1 MSKGTVGDVQ
11 ANNNSWTQ
19 IYEVLSPERF
29 DLAMERSISS
39 IKQHLESASPG
50 VGTASIQSFVF
61 DKIMTILMPLVV
73 VVGILIGLLGFYKV
87 MFSSEEKAVAEGSRY
102 IIYGVIG
109 IIVIV
114 SAKFIGNSIVDILS
128 TNDIKGFQIAK
139 DLYDKILYPFIKFA
153 MYLALG
159 AMFIILLSRVITFV
173 FGSDADAKKKA
184 GTLIGWNVIGMLVII
199 GAKQIV
205 EAVYGKQASVVR
217 DVSNLGEI
225 GTGIL
230 ADKNIPLIYQVVN
243 RVLGLASLIVLVM
256 IIVQTIQL
264 LMKPDDAKQL
274 TSIKNTLIYVFIGIL
289 VIGAGYLIVNFLIVN

>member
-61 DKIMTILMPLVV
+61 DKIMSILLPLIV

-128 TNDIKGFQIAK
+128 TNDVKGFQIAK

-205 EAVYGKQASVVR
+205 EAVYGKQASVVK